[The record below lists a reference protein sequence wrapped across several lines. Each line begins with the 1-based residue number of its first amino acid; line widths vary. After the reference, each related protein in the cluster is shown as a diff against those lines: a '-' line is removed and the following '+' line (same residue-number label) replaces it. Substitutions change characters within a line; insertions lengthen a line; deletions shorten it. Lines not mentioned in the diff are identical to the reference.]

1 MKKAVYI
8 IIVMLTSLGLA
19 GAQADSTAFRPLL
32 HLGLTAAYQQN
43 EVGFSPALPQAALPG
58 TGWGLLMSYV
68 SEPHLGL
75 QLTLAAEQRGWRETS
90 AAAAGFYE
98 RPIRYLT
105 LSPSTLVRFGRGR
118 LQPLLAAGPFLSVPL
133 SSREVL
139 PAGWPDMPHYGDDFP
154 LRIVYGIAGSA
165 GFRLTAGRWGIQ
177 AEGRYR
183 RGFSSLFPLGQGF
196 NFSEP
201 SAIEGQLSL
210 LWLWEKRS

>member
-1 MKKAVYI
+1 MKRAI
-8 IIVMLTSLGLA
+8 HTITILLASLVLA
-19 GAQADSTAFRPLL
+19 GAQADSTAFRPRL
-32 HLGLTAAYQQN
+32 HLGVTAAYQQN
-43 EVGFSPALPQAALPG
+43 EVGFSPVVPQAALPG

-75 QLTLAAEQRGWRETS
+75 LLSLAAEQRGWRETS
-90 AAAAGFYE
+90 PEVAGFYE
-98 RPIRYLT
+98 RQIRYLT
-105 LSPSTLVRFGRGR
+105 LSPSTLVLFGRGR
-118 LQPLLAAGPFLSVPL
+118 LQPLLTAGPFLSVPL

-139 PAGWPDMPHYGDDFP
+139 PPAWPAMPYYGDDFP
-154 LRIVYGIAGSA
+154 LRMVYGIAGSA
-165 GFRLTAGRWGIQ
+165 GIRLTAGRWGIQ

-210 LWLWEKRS
+210 LWLWEKKS

>member
-8 IIVMLTSLGLA
+8 IIVMLTSFGLA

-98 RPIRYLT
+98 RQIRYLT
-105 LSPSTLVRFGRGR
+105 LSPSTLVLFGRGR

-165 GFRLTAGRWGIQ
+165 GFRLTAGRWGVQ